1 MGTRMKIKDLKLI
14 CRMLKKFRLKTF
26 IIKPV
31 NPDGYVTFG
40 VKQGSNSDS
49 ITLEL
54 EEEC

>member
-1 MGTRMKIKDLKLI
+1 MKIKDLKLI